1 MIQSVVRVESYDQ
14 AAMNEAVCRHFD
26 ALNIEEMLKPNLRVA
41 IKPNLVGARRPDT
54 AATTHPALVRA
65 VILWLRARGVKDITV
80 CDSPGGAYTPQ
91 HLDSVYRATG
101 MAELADIAHLNRDTG
116 FVSVR
121 AEEGISAF
129 NIINPI
135 AQADLVINIAKL
147 KTHSMTLLSAGIK
160 NLFGCIPGLQ
170 KPELHY
176 RHPEV
181 DGFSKM
187 LVSLARTV
195 NPAVTLIDAVECMEG
210 DGPTGGTV
218 RHLGLMLAA
227 RDLFTQDVLAARMMG
242 IDRSEVAMLRHAS
255 SLGLIDEEVI
265 WAGDEPIYVQPPFK
279 RPRAAG
285 VDFTGHVPPFLR
297 KPARFVMAHLLK
309 PYPRVDGKRCIGC
322 GKCAE
327 SCPAHIIVIE
337 NKKARFTRKGCISC
351 FCCQEMCPVK
361 AIGVTRSVS
370 RFISGRE
377 ERTCKD

>member
-1 MIQSVVRVESYDQ
+1 MIQSVVRADSYDQ

-26 ALNIEEMLKPNLRVA
+26 ALNIEDIIKPGMRVA

-54 AATTHPALVRA
+54 AATTHPNLVRA
-65 VILWLRARGVKDITV
+65 VILWLRARGISDITV

-101 MAELADIAHLNRDTG
+101 MAELADVACLNRDTG
-116 FVSVR
+116 FVSVKA
-121 AEEGISAF
+121 AEGGTAF

-170 KPELHY
+170 KPEMHY

-181 DGFSKM
+181 NGFSDM

-195 NPAVTLIDAVECMEG
+195 SPAVTLIDAVECMEG

-218 RHLGLMLAA
+218 RHMGLTLAA
-227 RDLFTQDVLAARMMG
+227 RDLFTQDALAARMMG
-242 IDRSEVAMLRHAS
+242 IEPNEVAMLRVVQAQ
-255 SLGLIDEEVI
+255 GLMDNEVI
-265 WAGDEPIYVQPPFK
+265 WAGDEPIYAQPPFK
-279 RPRAAG
+279 RPRASG
-285 VDFTGHVPPFLR
+285 VDFTGHVPRILQ
-297 KPARFVMAHLLK
+297 KPARAVMERLLK
-309 PYPRVDGKRCIGC
+309 PYPRVDAKRCIGC

-327 SCPAHIIVIE
+327 SCPAHIIVLE
-337 NKKARFTRKGCISC
+337 NKKAHFTRKGCISC

-361 AIGVTRSVS
+361 AIGIQRRISALL
-370 RFISGRE
+370 SGRE
-377 ERTCKD
+377 GR